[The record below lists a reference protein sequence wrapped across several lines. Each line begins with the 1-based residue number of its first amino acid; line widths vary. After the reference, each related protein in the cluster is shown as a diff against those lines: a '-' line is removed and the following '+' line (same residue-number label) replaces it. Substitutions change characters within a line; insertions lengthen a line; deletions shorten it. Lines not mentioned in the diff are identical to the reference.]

1 MLRIFKE
8 YEADTSILDDFSYYD
23 ERERQEVG
31 EDGGREEDGEEETSS
46 AVEQLSERLQAVTV
60 EDGKEGE
67 KEDLKEKT

>member
-8 YEADTSILDDFSYYD
+8 YEAHTSILDDFDYYD
-23 ERERQEVG
+23 ERESQKVG
-31 EDGGREEDGEEETSS
+31 EDGGRKQETSC
-46 AVEQLSERLQAVTV
+46 VEQLSERLQAVSV

>member
-1 MLRIFKE
+1 MLRIFKD
-8 YEADTSILDDFSYYD
+8 YEAHTSILDDFSYYD
-23 ERERQEVG
+23 ERESEKVG
-31 EDGGREEDGEEETSS
+31 EDGVTKEETF